1 MAIAVTVDSRP
12 SVFGNMIVVSG
23 AFTISGGTD
32 TGVID
37 VSEFMSSIKGVTV
50 TSTDATSVYAHLT
63 GPDDTTFNVKQAA
76 NNKSGHFM
84 AIGNR

>member
-1 MAIAVTVDSRP
+1 MAIAVTVDPRP
-12 SVFGNMIVVSG
+12 SVFGNMIVVTG
-23 AFTISGGTD
+23 AFTLSGGDD

-76 NNKSGHFM
+76 ANKSGHFM